1 LPGGIKVDAPK
12 SPVIKASPLNAMVC
26 SCAWSIL
33 YIWAFYSRKRR
44 LKPTGRE
51 EKNRENKNEIQLVR
65 QSPFYGCQ
73 NVVED

>member
-1 LPGGIKVDAPK
+1 
-12 SPVIKASPLNAMVC
+12 
-26 SCAWSIL
+26 L